1 MILIL
6 ILREKHTRLFSLIVS
21 LRVFQDKF
29 ESIIYVFQAYV
40 SLKLCFTLS
49 NKRISED
56 IMKKVNLKHY

>member
-49 NKRISED
+49 NKLISED

>member
-21 LRVFQDKF
+21 LKVFQDKF

-49 NKRISED
+49 NKHISED